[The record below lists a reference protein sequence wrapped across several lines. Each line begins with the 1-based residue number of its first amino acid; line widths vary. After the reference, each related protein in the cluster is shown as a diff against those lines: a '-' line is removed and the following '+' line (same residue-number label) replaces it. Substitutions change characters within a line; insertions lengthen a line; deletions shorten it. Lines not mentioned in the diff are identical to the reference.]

1 MGFTCK
7 DYGEGLVIFV
17 NSDYFG
23 IFADP
28 SHQPEWRN
36 GRRDGLKIH
45 CPLKACGFESRLG
58 HGPGRFGRA
67 FSCPWR
73 DAAAGAAAPIIPLH
87 PQGTGEGFPRR
98 ADALPLLSSLR
109 DSEAFGS
116 ASLPAPAGRYY
127 VDPSPNPFPRGRD
140 LVGLRPPMVLFRRLR
155 GRCSRG
161 QKSAN
166 NVTAGR
172 FLVSLGQKLAEIVP
186 PGRFRVPLG
195 QKSAEN
201 VPLSSCTSR
210 GEGEGSPSAAAQ
222 LSPLSSLRDS
232 EGGRFGPE
240 CGVCRPKTVKN
251 QPIRPEKPIFR
262 PAVVSPCALRE
273 LEDGS
278 PAIW

>member
-1 MGFTCK
+1 MGFTCQ

-58 HGPGRFGRA
+58 HEQGKNRSYFFDYSRVANG
-67 FSCPWR
+67 FSFSDVLP
-73 DAAAGAAAPIIPLH
+73 
-87 PQGTGEGFPRR
+87 
-98 ADALPLLSSLR
+98 ALL
-109 DSEAFGS
+109 
-116 ASLPAPAGRYY
+116 APAGRYY

-140 LVGLRPPMVLFRRLR
+140 LVGLQPPRLAKAAGPFRAR
-155 GRCSRG
+155 GG
-161 QKSAN
+161 
-166 NVTAGR
+166 T
-172 FLVSLGQKLAEIVP
+172 LLLAQQ
-186 PGRFRVPLG
+186 LL
-195 QKSAEN
+195 
-201 VPLSSCTSR
+201 LSPCTPK

-240 CGVCRPKTVKN
+240 CGVCRPKAVKN

-262 PAVVSPCALRE
+262 PVVPPKKRLLTPR
-273 LEDGS
+273 LYNIGGKLT
-278 PAIW
+278 ILLLH

>member
-1 MGFTCK
+1 MGFTCQ

-58 HGPGRFGRA
+58 HWPGRFGRA
-67 FSCPWR
+67 FSCPRR

-87 PQGTGEGFPRR
+87 PPGTGEGFPRR

-109 DSEAFGS
+109 DSEAFWP
-116 ASLPAPAGRYY
+116 ASLPVLAGRYY

-140 LVGLRPPMVLFRRLR
+140 LVGLRPPMVLVRRLR
-155 GRCSRG
+155 GRCSR
-161 QKSAN
+161 
-166 NVTAGR
+166 
-172 FLVSLGQKLAEIVP
+172 GQKLAEIVP

-195 QKSAEN
+195 QKSAKKCPAI
-201 VPLSSCTSR
+201 PLHPKGRRGGFPFRCCAAIPSVVASR
-210 GEGEGSPSAAAQ
+210 
-222 LSPLSSLRDS
+222 LR
-232 EGGRFGPE
+232 R
-240 CGVCRPKTVKN
+240 C
-251 QPIRPEKPIFR
+251 PIR
-262 PAVVSPCALRE
+262 A
-273 LEDGS
+273 
-278 PAIW
+278 

>member
-58 HGPGRFGRA
+58 HEQGKNRSNFFDYSRVANG
-67 FSCPWR
+67 FSFSDVLP
-73 DAAAGAAAPIIPLH
+73 
-87 PQGTGEGFPRR
+87 
-98 ADALPLLSSLR
+98 ALL
-109 DSEAFGS
+109 
-116 ASLPAPAGRYY
+116 APAGRYY

-195 QKSAEN
+195 QKSAKKCPAI
-201 VPLSSCTSR
+201 PLHPQGRRGWFPFRCCAAIPSVVASR
-210 GEGEGSPSAAAQ
+210 
-222 LSPLSSLRDS
+222 LR
-232 EGGRFGPE
+232 RW
-240 CGVCRPKTVKN
+240 
-251 QPIRPEKPIFR
+251 PIR
-262 PAVVSPCALRE
+262 A
-273 LEDGS
+273 
-278 PAIW
+278 